1 MRPMIAVLAATL
13 LASCSGSRVSQP
25 DQVRRQP
32 GSWTQVHYIMAY
44 DATDVNGA
52 MADVVSAGQA
62 MIGKKDFG
70 GPACLEAATVAKDNL
85 AGRLREAIQIGPE
98 WSVKRSTVVDGKVN
112 FLAAMDDPQ
121 MGKGELS
128 ITGTISPTTT
138 DLVVTSDARQPAP
151 GKGHVRT
158 VMKQENTRVGDC
170 TSGEATWE

>member
-1 MRPMIAVLAATL
+1 MITAL
-13 LASCSGSRVSQP
+13 LSALLVSCAGQP
-25 DQVRRQP
+25 VAKTDPIRRQP

-44 DATDVNGA
+44 DAAGVTGG
-52 MADVVSAGQA
+52 MAEMVSAGQA

-70 GPACLEAATVAKDNL
+70 GPACLDAATVAKDDL

-98 WSVKRSTVVDGKVN
+98 WSVKRSTVVGGKVN
-112 FLAAMDDPQ
+112 FLAVMDDPQ

-138 DLVVTSDARQPAP
+138 DLIVTSDGHQPAP

-158 VMKQENTRVGDC
+158 VMKQENTRVGNCAPGDPK
-170 TSGEATWE
+170 WD